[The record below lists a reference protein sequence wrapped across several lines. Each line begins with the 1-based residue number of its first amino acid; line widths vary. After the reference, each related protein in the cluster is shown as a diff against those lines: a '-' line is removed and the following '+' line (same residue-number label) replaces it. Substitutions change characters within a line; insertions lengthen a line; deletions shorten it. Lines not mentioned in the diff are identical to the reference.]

1 MPLFGPDVRLTD
13 EQATLVQAVHDFA
26 VSELLPLDRAWDRD
40 EDGRSVYEV
49 LPQLCEMGLMN
60 LAVPESLGGLGLNY
74 RTYASILHELSYAS
88 PSVAVTV
95 AVHNMVGKIL
105 SNLAPQPIREAIV
118 PEWGTPG
125 CFGAFALSEA
135 DAGSDAGAV
144 QTMAASEGDGFRI
157 SGEKMWIT
165 NGMHARWFLTLVRV
179 KDAPAD
185 AQLLAVLIDGESAGV
200 HRTKI
205 HGKMGL
211 RGSET
216 AVIGLDEVVVPRS
229 HVIGR
234 AGEGLKVFL
243 STLNEGRIGIA
254 AQASGIA
261 EACVDEMSRYARQRR
276 QFDRPI
282 GRLQA
287 VANMV
292 ADSAMELAAARAL
305 IWRAASVVDDGDP
318 NRSAASMAKL
328 YASEAA
334 NRIAYRAV
342 QVHGGSGVVHECRV
356 EQLYR
361 DVRVTTIYEGTSEI
375 QRLLIAREMVRNSD

>member
-1 MPLFGPDVRLTD
+1 
-13 EQATLVQAVHDFA
+13 
-26 VSELLPLDRAWDRD
+26 
-40 EDGRSVYEV
+40 
-49 LPQLCEMGLMN
+49 MN
-60 LAVPESLGGLGLNY
+60 LAVPEALGGLGLDY

-105 SNLAPQPIREAIV
+105 GNLAPAAIRESV
-118 PEWGTPG
+118 VTQWGTPG

-135 DAGSDAGAV
+135 EAGSDAGAV
-144 QTMAASEGDGFRI
+144 QTLAVDDGDAYRVT
-157 SGEKMWIT
+157 GEKMWIT
-165 NGMHARWFLTLVRV
+165 NGMNARWFLTLVRV

-185 AQLLAVLIDGESAGV
+185 GQLLALLIDGEIPGL
-200 HRTKI
+200 HRSKI

-216 AVIGLDEVVVPRS
+216 AVIGLDGVRVPKT

-234 AGEGLKVFL
+234 VGEGLKVFL

-254 AQASGIA
+254 AQACGIA

-276 QFDRPI
+276 QFNRPI

-292 ADSAMELAAARAL
+292 ADSAMELAAAKAL
-305 IWRAASVVDDGDP
+305 IWRAAAVVDEGDT